1 MKDEDLFEKIDKMLA
16 AHHFRARHEK
26 VVVLEA
32 MVDGQKNLE
41 KEEDT
46 ATRDAIL
53 SGCE

>member
-1 MKDEDLFEKIDKMLA
+1 MKEDLFEKVDKILV
-16 AHHFRARHEK
+16 AHNFRARHEK
-26 VVVLEA
+26 VIVLEA
-32 MVDGQKNLE
+32 MVEGQKNLE